1 MNKEYP
7 IWHPFAPLKGA
18 WPIEELDSAKGV
30 ELKLTNGK
38 ILIDAISSW
47 WVNIH
52 GHGNEKL
59 AKAVYDQILKLDHV
73 IFSGFTHQPA
83 QQLAEELMKILPKNQ
98 KKLFFSDDG
107 STAVEVAVK
116 LALQYFYNRDEKRNK
131 IISIK
136 GAYHGD
142 TFGAMS
148 VSADE
153 GFYAP
158 FTDLMFK
165 VDQVAFPDGN
175 NDAEVIEDFEK
186 KVSNQ
191 AYVAFVY
198 EPLLQGAAGM
208 RMYSPET
215 LNKLMEIAHQYGVF
229 CVADEVLT
237 GFGRTGKY
245 FASDYMTEKPD
256 LVCMSKALTGGIL
269 PLGITSCAQSIIDA
283 FDNDRVDQAFYH
295 GHSFTG
301 NPVSCAAA
309 LQSTKMLQEDS
320 CQKNIKRIEK
330 SHIDF
335 ANRIKKHPK
344 LNDVRTLGVCIAL
357 EINTGTETS
366 YFNNLRRVLYDFFIS
381 KGLLLRPLGNVVY
394 IYPPYI
400 ILDSELKKCYD
411 AIEEALDNVV

>member
-1 MNKEYP
+1 MNTEYP

-18 WPIEELDSAKGV
+18 WPLQEVVEAKGV
-30 ELKLTNGK
+30 ELKLTNGEV
-38 ILIDAISSW
+38 LVDAISSW

-52 GHGNEKL
+52 GHGNERL
-59 AKAVYDQILKLDHV
+59 AKAVYEQILKLDHV

-83 QQLAEELMKILPKNQ
+83 QQLAIELMKILPSNQ

-116 LALQYFYNRDEKRNK
+116 LALQYFYNQGEERRK
-131 IISIK
+131 IISIE

-158 FTDLMFK
+158 FKDLMFK
-165 VDQVAFPDGN
+165 VDQVPFPAGD
-175 NDAEVIEDFEK
+175 NDAEVINQFEK
-186 KVSNQ
+186 LVSTENH
-191 AYVAFVY
+191 VAFVY

-208 RMYSPET
+208 RMYSSTT
-215 LNKLMEIAHQYGVF
+215 LDKLLKIAHKYGVF
-229 CVADEVLT
+229 CVAGGVLT

-245 FASDYMTEKPD
+245 FASDYMTEQPD
-256 LVCMSKALTGGIL
+256 MVCMSKALTGGIL
-269 PLGITSCAQSIIDA
+269 PLGVTSCADSIIKA
-283 FDNDRVDQAFYH
+283 FDNDRVDKAFYH

-309 LQSTKMLQEDS
+309 LESTRMLQEES
-320 CQKNIKRIEK
+320 CQNNIQRIV
-330 SHIDF
+330 SAHQLF
-335 ANRIKKHPK
+335 AKKIETHPK
-344 LNDVRTLGVCIAL
+344 VKHVRTLGVCLAV
-357 EINTGTETS
+357 EIKTDSGTS
-366 YFNNLRRVLYDFFIS
+366 YFNDLRRILYDFFIS
-381 KGLLLRPLGNVVY
+381 KNVLLRPLGNVVY

-400 ILDSELKKCYD
+400 ITNTELQKCYTV
-411 AIEEALDNVV
+411 IEEALDKVV

>member
-18 WPIEELDSAKGV
+18 WPIEEVVSAKGV
-30 ELKLTNGK
+30 ELKLKEGK
-38 ILIDAISSW
+38 VLIDAISSW

-52 GHGNEKL
+52 GHGNEQL
-59 AKAVYDQILKLDHV
+59 AKAVYNQILTLDHV

-83 QQLAEELMKILPKNQ
+83 QQLAHELMKILPNNQ
-98 KKLFFSDDG
+98 RKLFFSDDG

-116 LALQYFYNRDEKRNK
+116 LALQFFYNKGEKRNK

-165 VDQVAFPDGN
+165 VDQIAFPNGKNDG
-175 NDAEVIEDFEK
+175 EVIADFERIVAK
-186 KVSNQ
+186 NEH
-191 AYVAFVY
+191 VAFVY

-215 LNKLMEIAHQYGVF
+215 LNKLMVIAHRHAVF

-256 LVCMSKALTGGIL
+256 LVCLSKALTGGIL
-269 PLGITSCAQSIIDA
+269 PLGITSCAQTIIDA
-283 FDNDRVDQAFYH
+283 FDNDKTDQAFYH

-309 LQSTKMLQEDS
+309 LQSTKMLQEES
-320 CQKNIKRIEK
+320 CQANIKRIEQ
-330 SHIDF
+330 SHVDF
-335 ANRIKKHPK
+335 AERIKNHPK
-344 LNDVRTLGVCIAL
+344 LSHVRTLGVCIAF
-357 EINTGTETS
+357 EMNTGSETS
-366 YFNNLRRVLYDFFIS
+366 YFNDLRRVLYDFFIS

-394 IYPPYI
+394 IYPPYVI
-400 ILDSELKKCYD
+400 SDSELKQCYD
-411 AIEEALDNVV
+411 AIEEALDKLV